1 MSPGTTPSRA
11 DARANR
17 EALIEAGLR
26 VLARD
31 PDAGLAV
38 VAAEAGVSR
47 RTVYGHFANRAGLVE
62 AIATHVAERLVA
74 RTTEVTED
82 PEPLVTLVRVV
93 RVLGTDLAAYR
104 NVGGLALRLGA
115 DRTVHE
121 AARATG
127 SSRVRALVEAAHAA
141 GSVDT
146 ALSPAVLHTL
156 MNATQQAV
164 FEALVSGEL
173 TEDEAPEVAARA
185 VLNTLGVPHPLR
197 EEVLT
202 R

>member
-1 MSPGTTPSRA
+1 V
-11 DARANR
+11 
-17 EALIEAGLR
+17 R
-26 VLARD
+26 VLARA
-31 PDAGLAV
+31 PDAGRAV

-47 RTVYGHFANRAGLVE
+47 RTVYGHFANRAALVE

-93 RVLGTDLAAYR
+93 RVLGRDLAAYR

-121 AARATG
+121 AARAAG

-141 GSVDT
+141 GSIDT
-146 ALSPAVLHTL
+146 ALPPTVLHTL

-164 FEALVSGEL
+164 FEALVSGDL

-197 EEVLT
+197 EEVLA

>member
-1 MSPGTTPSRA
+1 MSPRRA

-17 EALIEAGLR
+17 EALIDAGLR
-26 VLARD
+26 VLALD

-47 RTVYGHFANRAGLVE
+47 RTVYAHFSNRSALVE

-82 PEPLVTLVRVV
+82 DDPLVTLVRVV
-93 RVLGTDLAAYR
+93 RVLGRDLAAYR

-121 AARATG
+121 TARAAG
-127 SSRVRALVEAAHAA
+127 GSRVRALIDQAHAA
-141 GSVDT
+141 GTIDT
-146 ALSPAVLHTL
+146 ALPGSVLHTL
-156 MNATQQAV
+156 VIATQQAV
-164 FEALVSGEL
+164 FEALVAGDL
-173 TEDEAPEVAARA
+173 TEDQAPETAARA
-185 VLNTLGVPHPLR
+185 VLNTLGVPHALR
-197 EEVLT
+197 EEVLAQ
-202 R
+202 